1 MNKNILPVKGTH
13 DLYGQEI
20 DKFNYVVESFYSIA
34 TKFNFKSIQTPILE
48 NQELFSRSVGEH
60 TDIVSKEMYSFV
72 DKNESIFGKC
82 SNKNWHGHNYEVF
95 VTVKGTVD
103 VDTGYVIDM
112 KVLSDLIKVKII
124 DKMDH
129 KNLNLEVDFLKD
141 VITSAENIVLGIY
154 NELFDDIKKMGK
166 HLHCVRLNET
176 ENNYVEYYG

>member
-1 MNKNILPVKGTH
+1 MI
-13 DLYGQEI
+13 
-20 DKFNYVVESFYSIA
+20 KFIKIFIFMKEVFVIRRER
-34 TKFNFKSIQTPILE
+34 FNAAHR
-48 NQELFSRSVGEH
+48 LFNPSWS
-60 TDIVSKEMYSFV
+60 D

>member
-1 MNKNILPVKGTH
+1 MKEVFVIRR
-13 DLYGQEI
+13 ER
-20 DKFNYVVESFYSIA
+20 FNA
-34 TKFNFKSIQTPILE
+34 AHRLFNPSW
-48 NQELFSRSVGEH
+48 S
-60 TDIVSKEMYSFV
+60 D

-103 VDTGYVIDM
+103 VETGYVIDM
-112 KVLSDLIKVKII
+112 KVLSDLIKVKIT

-129 KNLNLEVDFLKD
+129 KNLNLEVDFLEG

-154 NELFDDIKKMGK
+154 NKLFDDIKKMGK

>member
-1 MNKNILPVKGTH
+1 MI
-13 DLYGQEI
+13 
-20 DKFNYVVESFYSIA
+20 KFIKIFIYMKEVFVIRRER
-34 TKFNFKSIQTPILE
+34 FNAAHR
-48 NQELFSRSVGEH
+48 LFNPSWS
-60 TDIVSKEMYSFV
+60 D

>member
-1 MNKNILPVKGTH
+1 MI
-13 DLYGQEI
+13 
-20 DKFNYVVESFYSIA
+20 KFIKIFIYMKEVFVIRRER
-34 TKFNFKSIQTPILE
+34 FNAAHR
-48 NQELFSRSVGEH
+48 LFNPSWS
-60 TDIVSKEMYSFV
+60 D
-72 DKNESIFGKC
+72 DKNKSIFGKC

>member
-1 MNKNILPVKGTH
+1 MI
-13 DLYGQEI
+13 
-20 DKFNYVVESFYSIA
+20 KFIKIFIYMKEVFVIRRER
-34 TKFNFKSIQTPILE
+34 FNAAHR
-48 NQELFSRSVGEH
+48 LFNPSWS
-60 TDIVSKEMYSFV
+60 D

-166 HLHCVRLNET
+166 HLHCVRLKET

>member
-1 MNKNILPVKGTH
+1 M
-13 DLYGQEI
+13 DE
-20 DKFNYVVESFYSIA
+20 
-34 TKFNFKSIQTPILE
+34 QT
-48 NQELFSRSVGEH
+48 Q
-60 TDIVSKEMYSFV
+60 SKQSEE
-72 DKNESIFGKC
+72 KNEEVFGRC
-82 SNKNWHGHNYEVF
+82 ANKNWHGHNYEVF